1 MQLFINT
8 ITFYR
13 PIKIRPNDISSS
25 TYIDFGN
32 EKKDKDLKFKVADHV
47 RISKNN
53 LRSKLA

>member
-53 LRSKLA
+53 LR